1 MAVTYTT
8 AVKNSRL
15 SAVITAIGGTGVLA
29 IGATLCQAAAASPT
43 MAELEAAIIGP
54 MTSGPLP
61 PLQWGFLAGAAGGTM
76 CLDEL
81 VRLGVAPAM

>member
-1 MAVTYTT
+1 MPA
-8 AVKNSRL
+8 S
-15 SAVITAIGGTGVLA
+15 TGEEVLA

-43 MAELEAAIIGP
+43 MADLEAAIIGP
-54 MTSGPLP
+54 MTSGPMP

-81 VRLGVAPAM
+81 VRLGVAPTA